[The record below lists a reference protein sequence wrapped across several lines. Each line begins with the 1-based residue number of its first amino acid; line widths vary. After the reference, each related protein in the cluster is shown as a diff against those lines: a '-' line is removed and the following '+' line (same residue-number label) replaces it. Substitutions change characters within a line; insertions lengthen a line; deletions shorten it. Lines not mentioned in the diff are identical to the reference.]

1 MHSPDPWKLE
11 RLPTSTAVVAS
22 DGSIVMKHHYGTH
35 QPNDP
40 EFDMMAGN
48 LERIVACVNF
58 CRKIKTEE
66 LVDIVDR
73 TQQTAPPLEQAAFE
87 AFNCSLRGR

>member
-11 RLPTSTAVVAS
+11 RLPASTAVVAS

-48 LERIVACVNF
+48 LERIVACVNAMTG
-58 CRKIKTEE
+58 IT
-66 LVDIVDR
+66 D
-73 TQQTAPPLEQAAFE
+73 PQAE
-87 AFNCSLRGR
+87 IERLRSQADSAAEWKERAEHFWKQCQ